1 MGQASPGCMCTRSK
15 SRRFTRVALIAAT
28 IVLVLSQGR
37 LILSAKAQAEADL
50 TRAPP
55 LAISNQEAEPT
66 PAWTSFCQ
74 QRPAECSPDRS
85 EPEAISL
92 TPDIWLTL
100 ATVNARVNTAIKP
113 LSDQEHWGVVDRWDY
128 PDDGY
133 GDCEDIQLLK
143 RKLLIEAGLPRRALR
158 MTVVLDEV
166 RAGHAV
172 LMVRTDRGEF
182 ILDNQR
188 SSVLPWNDTGYEFI
202 KREGAE
208 GRSWVT
214 LSPHPAP
221 IVTANR

>member
-1 MGQASPGCMCTRSK
+1 
-15 SRRFTRVALIAAT
+15 V
-28 IVLVLSQGR
+28 
-37 LILSAKAQAEADL
+37 
-50 TRAPP
+50 
-55 LAISNQEAEPT
+55 
-66 PAWTSFCQ
+66 
-74 QRPAECSPDRS
+74 
-85 EPEAISL
+85 ISL
-92 TPDIWLTL
+92 TPHIWRTL
-100 ATVNARVNTAIKP
+100 ATINERVNTTIKP

-143 RKLLIEAGLPRRALR
+143 RKLLIEVGLPRRALR

-208 GRSWVT
+208 GHSWVT

>member
-1 MGQASPGCMCTRSK
+1 MGQASPGCTRTRSK
-15 SRRFTRVALIAAT
+15 WRHAIPVALIAVAL
-28 IVLVLSQGR
+28 ILGQGR
-37 LILSAKAQAEADL
+37 LITPAKAQAEADL
-50 TRAPP
+50 PRAPP
-55 LAISNQEAEPT
+55 LAISGEEAEPT
-66 PAWTSFCQ
+66 PAWVSFCE
-74 QRPAECSPDRS
+74 RLPAECAIDLS
-85 EPEAISL
+85 EPEVISL
-92 TPDIWLTL
+92 TPDLWRTL
-100 ATVNARVNTAIKP
+100 ASINEQVNTAILP

-143 RKLLIEAGLPRRALR
+143 RKLLIEAGLPRRALL

-172 LMVRTDRGEF
+172 LMARTDRGDF

-188 SSVLPWNDTGYEFI
+188 RAVLAWSDTGYAFI

-208 GRSWVT
+208 GRAWVT

-221 IVTANR
+221 VVTANQ

>member
-1 MGQASPGCMCTRSK
+1 MGQASPGCTCTRSK

-37 LILSAKAQAEADL
+37 LILSAKAEAEADL
-50 TRAPP
+50 SRAPP

-74 QRPAECSPDRS
+74 QRQAECSPDRS

-158 MTVVLDEV
+158 MTVVLD
-166 RAGHAV
+166 RAWAGHPV
-172 LMVRTDRGEF
+172 LMVRTDRGDF
-182 ILDNQR
+182 ILDNER
-188 SSVLPWNDTGYEFI
+188 RAILAWSETGYVFI

-214 LSPHPAP
+214 LNPHPAP

>member
-37 LILSAKAQAEADL
+37 LILSAKAEAEADL

-55 LAISNQEAEPT
+55 LAISDQEAEPT
-66 PAWTSFCQ
+66 PAWTNFCQ

-100 ATVNARVNTAIKP
+100 ATVNARVNTAIEP
-113 LSDQEHWGVVDRWDY
+113 LSDQEHWGVVDRWEY
-128 PDDGY
+128 PDDGS

-143 RKLLIEAGLPRRALR
+143 RKLLIEGGLPRRALR
-158 MTVVLDEV
+158 MTVVLDAV
-166 RAGHAV
+166 GAGHAV
-172 LMVRTDRGEF
+172 LMVRTDRGDF
-182 ILDNQR
+182 ILDNQSR
-188 SSVLPWNDTGYEFI
+188 AVLAWSDTGYAFI
-202 KREGAE
+202 KREGAD
-208 GRSWVT
+208 GRSWVA
-214 LSPHPAP
+214 LRPHLVPN
-221 IVTANR
+221 VTASR